1 MFDNREPHGME
12 FSVTY
17 QHPLK
22 DQKEKY
28 SSTAIMAKSEKWAE
42 QINGE
47 PEIFFESKATRKK
60 GLRQLSIKAGPNIH
74 FEKHE
79 NIQDKAKNM
88 LLKKVKCRHIL
99 TNSFLKI
106 FYWKLKKLSKFFQF
120 LIIFFLKWYIIVCP

>member
-28 SSTAIMAKSEKWAE
+28 SSTAIMAESEKWAE

-47 PEIFFESKATRKK
+47 PEIFLESKATRNQ
-60 GLRQLSIKAGPNIH
+60 GLRLLTIKAGPNIH

-79 NIQDKAKNM
+79 YIQDKAKNM
-88 LLKKVKCRHIL
+88 LLKKSKVSAYINKFVFEKFL
-99 TNSFLKI
+99 LKI
-106 FYWKLKKLSKFFQF
+106 EKIVKIFSIFDNFFF
-120 LIIFFLKWYIIVCP
+120 

>member
-28 SSTAIMAKSEKWAE
+28 SSTAIMAESEKWAE

-47 PEIFFESKATRKK
+47 PEIFFESKATRNQ
-60 GLRQLSIKAGPNIH
+60 GLRLLSIKAGPNIH

-88 LLKKVKCRHIL
+88 LLKKSKVSAYINKFVFEKFL
-99 TNSFLKI
+99 LKI
-106 FYWKLKKLSKFFQF
+106 EKIVKIFSIFDNFFF
-120 LIIFFLKWYIIVCP
+120 